1 MIAEPKP
8 LTEYEPTSWDPHA
21 NPVEPTCFGFRNPPL
36 PLNQHVINLLLNFLH
51 LRLHLLLPPLH
62 LLLRFFFYLFLRLL
76 LLAHLLSHLDIV
88 ILR

>member
-51 LRLHLLLPPLH
+51 LRLHLLLPPLTP
-62 LLLRFFFYLFLRLL
+62 FTPPLFLLPIL
-76 LLAHLLSHLDIV
+76 EAV
-88 ILR
+88 IISTPP